1 MSQLYQGIYVNTRDK
16 FDKIKCPKLYKIGID
31 KGIII
36 CYNYTEYRYN
46 PMTELSY
53 ADDL

>member
-1 MSQLYQGIYVNTRDK
+1 MVPKVKEAKVQNKPLYFVK
-16 FDKIKCPKLYKIGID
+16 WGID